1 MISEIRSM
9 IYLLSIH
16 VFFFLVY
23 ILIAPSVL
31 QNMQCGEI
39 VTIESQTYTISA
51 VTHRYQLRKGK
62 YEPSEK
68 RLDVLSTARYVLNI
82 YLDNLLE
89 QSQTSTLSQF
99 HFHTLLKYYELIFG
113 FLFISLANLLVC
125 PCIENERNEKREG
138 MCFCKDI
145 QFKNDSHVKRSL
157 LF

>member
-16 VFFFLVY
+16 VFFLFLVY

-82 YLDNLLE
+82 YLENLLE
-89 QSQTSTLSQF
+89 QS
-99 HFHTLLKYYELIFG
+99 
-113 FLFISLANLLVC
+113 
-125 PCIENERNEKREG
+125 
-138 MCFCKDI
+138 
-145 QFKNDSHVKRSL
+145 
-157 LF
+157 

>member
-89 QSQTSTLSQF
+89 QS
-99 HFHTLLKYYELIFG
+99 
-113 FLFISLANLLVC
+113 
-125 PCIENERNEKREG
+125 
-138 MCFCKDI
+138 
-145 QFKNDSHVKRSL
+145 
-157 LF
+157 